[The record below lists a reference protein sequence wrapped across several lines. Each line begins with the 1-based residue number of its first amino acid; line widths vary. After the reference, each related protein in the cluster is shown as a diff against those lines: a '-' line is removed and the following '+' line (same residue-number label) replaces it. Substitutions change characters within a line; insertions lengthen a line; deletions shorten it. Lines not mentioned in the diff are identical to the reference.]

1 MANRVLLGQ
10 RGSNYGLWVSKSG
23 TDVSNASLAEDN
35 LIFSTSA
42 SANIDEFLQFP
53 AVGNTSANTTT
64 TTATT
69 GTVAATGTATYIDAD
84 LDYSKLTYIGIS
96 EAYVPNTTSTG
107 GSTSTT
113 VTKPATFE
121 NSGITQDNVS
131 ADIQYF
137 AVGDL
142 F

>member
-1 MANRVLLGQ
+1 MANRVLIGK
-10 RGSNYGLWVSKSG
+10 RGSVYGLFVSKAG
-23 TDVSNASLAEDN
+23 QDVTNTSLAEDN
-35 LIFSTSA
+35 LMFSTSN
-42 SANIDEFLQFP
+42 SSIDEFLQFP
-53 AVGNTSANTTT
+53 AVGNTAASTST

-69 GTVAATGTATYIDAD
+69 GTVGATGTATYLAAD
-84 LDYSKLTYIGIS
+84 VNYSKITYVGIS
-96 EAYVPNTTSTG
+96 EGYVPEGELTG

-137 AVGDL
+137 AVGDI